1 MYNLIDHINSYYFV
15 KLLLHNSSMTRVF
28 SLVKNS
34 LKRLDAYTKDVNAMR
49 GQEVCVDI
57 LIYTRMDFNFFHF
70 KEWF

>member
-1 MYNLIDHINSYYFV
+1 
-15 KLLLHNSSMTRVF
+15 MTRVF

-57 LIYTRMDFNFFHF
+57 LIYTIMDFNFFHF
-70 KEWF
+70 MEWF